1 MSSAADSAADGPA
14 QRLVRPS
21 KVSHV
26 VASAIVEDIVRKN
39 LVAGDRLPAESDLAA
54 RFSVSRV
61 SVREALRLLEM
72 YGVVRIR
79 QGNKGGNVVGAVDEL
94 DLARTLSL
102 FLRMARATYRDLME
116 ARIVIEPFMA
126 RRAAERQDPAQL
138 AAIREIMEQ
147 EAASTPETPESDDL
161 AIKFHWVIVGASGNP
176 VLDSVGRA
184 IHALYGDRLAAR
196 LLFEA
201 GGWSEA
207 RHIHY
212 DIGQAILDGDARKAH
227 RLMAEHVEEFLQLQ
241 EQRTPW
247 FLGERISW
255 EP

>member
-1 MSSAADSAADGPA
+1 MSADPAADGPA

-26 VASAIVEDIVRKN
+26 VASAIVEDIVRNN
-39 LVAGDRLPAESDLAA
+39 LSAGERLPAEPDLAE
-54 RFSVSRV
+54 RFGVSRV

-79 QGNKGGNVVGAVDEL
+79 QGNKGGNVVGTVDEG

-116 ARIVIEPFMA
+116 ARLEIEPFMA
-126 RRAAERQDPAQL
+126 RRAAERQDPVQL
-138 AAIREIMEQ
+138 EAIREVMEQ
-147 EAASTPETPESDDL
+147 EAASTPETRESDEL
-161 AIKFHWVIVGASGNP
+161 AIRFHWVIVGASGNP
-176 VLDSVGRA
+176 VLNSVGRA
-184 IHALYGDRLAAR
+184 IHALYGDRLASR
-196 LLFEA
+196 LLFEP

-212 DIGQAILDGDARKAH
+212 DIGQAILDGDARKAQ
-227 RLMAEHVEEFLQLQ
+227 RLMAAHVAEFLDLQ

-247 FLGERISW
+247 FLDERISW